1 MSRNNDSFNLRSIL
15 EKDKLNNNNFL
26 DWERNLR
33 IVLKSEGMEDVLN
46 TEIPVLAENAT
57 QAQKANEKRIRE
69 RSMPITCL
77 MLAMM
82 EPNLQKRF
90 ETMDAYS
97 IIQNLRSMFQELASQ
112 ERYITAKQL
121 LDIKLLPGQKLHDHM
136 FKMIG
141 LFENLRRLG
150 VNYGEEFANDIVLC
164 SLHDGYK
171 EFRLHY

>member
-1 MSRNNDSFNLRSIL
+1 MAIRYHVRNNDSFNLRSIL

-57 QAQKANEKRIRE
+57 QAQKANEKSIRE
-69 RSMPITCL
+69 RSVPITCL
-77 MLAMM
+77 MLATL
-82 EPNLQKRF
+82 ETSLQKRF

-97 IIQNLRSMFQELASQ
+97 IIQNLRSMFHEFASQ
-112 ERYITAKQL
+112 ERYIAEKEL
-121 LDIKLLPGQKLHDHM
+121 LDTKLLPGKKLHDHM

-150 VNYGEEFANDIVLC
+150 VNYGEEFSNDIVLC
-164 SLHDGYK
+164 SLHDG
-171 EFRLHY
+171 